1 MVERGEG
8 GVRRGERERLTSHSQ
23 REDCIGS
30 AKCINSRTQ
39 IHGAIITQLW
49 VHNGI

>member
-1 MVERGEG
+1 MAEKRAEK
-8 GVRRGERERLTSHSQ
+8 RRGESLVIFTSHSQ
-23 REDCIGS
+23 REGCVSS